1 MAPVSPVKYEGI
13 TPSKSLV
20 HVFFSR
26 GKRHAK
32 RWYHAIDTK
41 VKDGIDPNT
50 WAGFDASMPA
60 EWESWLRHRRDKPP
74 TEVKHF
80 AATTSSR
87 NTISRKCIIPINKKS
102 ANIFLDKEQA
112 AKTKLMPR
120 KMPKCYQS
128 YLKMIQNLTY
138 SLCP

>member
-1 MAPVSPVKYEGI
+1 MAPVSPVKYEFI
-13 TPSKSLV
+13 TLSKSLV

-74 TEVKHF
+74 TEVKFF
-80 AATTSSR
+80 AAM
-87 NTISRKCIIPINKKS
+87 TISRKCIIPINKK
-102 ANIFLDKEQA
+102 AQIFCLIKN
-112 AKTKLMPR
+112 KLPR
-120 KMPKCYQS
+120 LSWCHEKCPNVIS
-128 YLKMIQNLTY
+128 PT
-138 SLCP
+138 